1 MEYNKIIDKTGGNLT
16 GLNFQACSEVIQA
29 VRFQD
34 MIKTTMRL
42 KEDRIY
48 FTMHSDNFSDFSIV
62 SETLTNC
69 KINAIYGVLQRTT
82 IVFEIQN
89 HPKNTDNNTSWN
101 I

>member
-1 MEYNKIIDKTGGNLT
+1 MEYNRIIDKTGDNLT
-16 GLNFQACSEVIQA
+16 GLEIQACSEVIQA

-34 MIKTTMRL
+34 MVETTMRL
-42 KEDRIY
+42 KEDRVY
-48 FTMHSDNFSDFSIV
+48 FTMHSDNFSDFSLV

-69 KINAIYGVLQRTT
+69 KIIAVYGVLQRTT

-89 HPKNTDNNTSWN
+89 HPKNSHKSAWN